1 MRLVDGVL
9 ITIAGLCVLASYLLL
24 WQPRSGEVLQVRI
37 ITAEREFARLA
48 LNQPQLLEV
57 PGPAGITLVE
67 IREGA
72 VRCVN
77 SPGIQGICQRSGW
90 LREPGDTAVSLPN
103 RVIIEIISSERA
115 FDSIHF

>member
-1 MRLVDGVL
+1 MAV
-9 ITIAGLCVLASYLLL
+9 LCVLSSYLLL
-24 WQPRSGEVLQVRI
+24 WRPGSGESLQARI
-37 ITAEREFARLA
+37 ITADREFARLA
-48 LNQPQLLEV
+48 LDQPQFLEV

-67 IREGA
+67 VREGA

-90 LREPGDTAVSLPN
+90 LREPGDTAISLPN
-103 RVIIEIISSERA
+103 RIIIEIISTEHA